1 MKMIGCLTVSLLLF
15 IQAVAFGDV
24 VLFDAA
30 GKRDVSCEMAATGGF
45 DGKFSENDGV
55 LTIQFKKDGVERRM
69 VAVKMKPVEKLLEQ
83 KGLDIEASVKLSEGQ
98 TARPC
103 VMFVEKDGGT
113 WCRIGMPFP
122 QNGFE
127 KARLNLFNLR
137 QAAFSYDGNG
147 KFDWADA
154 DEMFIGMVVEG
165 KGDGVLSIR
174 RIAMTDQKF
183 VPTKPLVIKV
193 PKAKE
198 VSRSADPA
206 AKVSVEDTEFDGEHV
221 LKETFKFP
229 LGRHMY
235 FTPSFRMPDLDYA
248 SYSGIRLT
256 YKATIPRPIAGLL
269 VTVYEGG
276 GQFVAPAPKETSEWL
291 SIDLKF
297 KDFAVA
303 SWAKKK
309 GDNPQLDVAGI
320 TSMMIGCH
328 GTANVGNGEGEILIR
343 KIELIP

>member
-1 MKMIGCLTVSLLLF
+1 MKRISCLSILLLF
-15 IQAVAFGDV
+15 FQTTAFGDV
-24 VLFDAA
+24 ILYDIA
-30 GKRDVSCEMAATGGF
+30 GKQDIPHEMAATGGF
-45 DGKFSENDGV
+45 EGTFSEKNGV
-55 LTIQFKKDGVERRM
+55 LTIQFKKDGMERRLI
-69 VAVKMKPVEKLLEQ
+69 ALKMKPVEKLLEQ
-83 KGLDIEASVKLSEGQ
+83 KGLDIEANIELAEGQ

-103 VMFVEKDGGT
+103 VMFVEKDGGS

-127 KARLNLFNLR
+127 KVRLNLFNLR
-137 QAAFSYDGNG
+137 QAAFSHDENG
-147 KFDWADA
+147 KIDWADV

-256 YKATIPRPIAGLL
+256 YKAVIPQSINGLL
-269 VTVYEGG
+269 VTVSEGG

-297 KDFAVA
+297 KDFNMA

-309 GDNPQLDVAGI
+309 GENPQLDVAGI

-328 GTANVGNGEGEILIR
+328 GTANIGNGEGEILIR

>member
-1 MKMIGCLTVSLLLF
+1 MKMIGYLTVSLLLF

-24 VLFDAA
+24 VLYDAA
-30 GKRDVSCEMAATGGF
+30 SKRDVPRELAATGGF
-45 DGKFSENDGV
+45 DGKFSESDGV
-55 LTIQFKKDGVERRM
+55 LTIQFTKDGVERRM
-69 VAVKMKPVEKLLEQ
+69 VAVKLKPVEKLLEQ
-83 KGLDIEASVKLSEGQ
+83 KGLDIEANVKLSEGQ
-98 TARPC
+98 VARPC
-103 VMFVEKDGGT
+103 VMFVEKDGGS
-113 WCRIGMPFP
+113 WCRIGMPFT
-122 QNGFE
+122 QNDFE
-127 KARLNLFNLR
+127 KVRLNLFNMR
-137 QAAFSYDGNG
+137 QASFSHDGNG
-147 KFDWADA
+147 KLDWADVV
-154 DEMFIGMVVEG
+154 EMFVGVVVEG

-206 AKVSVEDTEFDGEHV
+206 AKVSVEDAEFDGEHV

-256 YKATIPRPIAGLL
+256 YKATIPQPINGLL
-269 VTVYEGG
+269 VTVSEGG

-297 KDFAVA
+297 KDFTMA

-309 GDNPQLDVAGI
+309 GGNTQLDVAGI

-328 GTANVGNGEGEILIR
+328 GTANVGNGEGEILVR